1 MFNAQPLRTNLP
13 TASPARSARARLLN
27 DPALRRNLPAPASAH
42 GSAPPASITFT
53 PRSAEL
59 IRPFSAEN
67 ALSRAEQERRARQV
81 AQSFRGHYLAELTY
95 HPEQQIA
102 LATIRP
108 REAAQQPDTAHQICV
123 EANGTVSVLHHAGPL
138 LVESHLVLRRLLV
151 LVGGLTAVLG
161 TLFSLVL
168 F

>member
-13 TASPARSARARLLN
+13 TTSPARSARARLLN
-27 DPALRRNLPAPASAH
+27 DPALRRNLPAPAFAPDSAT
-42 GSAPPASITFT
+42 PASITFT

-108 REAAQQPDTAHQICV
+108 RAAQEPDAAHQICV
-123 EANGTVSVLHHAGPL
+123 EANGNVSVLHHAGPL
-138 LVESHLVLRRLLV
+138 LAEPHLVLWRLL
-151 LVGGLTAVLG
+151 LLAGGLTAMVG